1 MKENLSFTMLPL
13 LDKSICI
20 YYTEF
25 VNKIKELGV
34 SAEIYLFGSV
44 SKGKYNSNSDIDFLI
59 LLDKPIDKS
68 TKIDLWEV
76 FDDACLDN
84 NLIDV
89 DVKFYTRDRF
99 FNTDNFFEN
108 SIQKDLIPVKNIF
121 RRCKYNY
128 EENNV

>member
-20 YYTEF
+20 YYIEF
-25 VNKIKELGV
+25 ANKIKELGI

-89 DVKFYTRDRF
+89 DVKFYTKENF
-99 FNTDNFFEN
+99 FSTDNFFET

-121 RRCKYNY
+121 RRCKYKY
-128 EENNV
+128 EKNNV

>member
-20 YYTEF
+20 YYIEF
-25 VNKIKELGV
+25 VNKIKELGI

-44 SKGKYNSNSDIDFLI
+44 SKGKYKSNSDIDFLV
-59 LLDKPIDKS
+59 LLDRPIDKS

-89 DVKFYTRDRF
+89 DVKFYTKEKF
-99 FNTDNFFEN
+99 FSTNNFFEN

-121 RRCKYNY
+121 MRCKYNY

>member
-20 YYTEF
+20 YYIEF
-25 VNKIKELGV
+25 ANKIKELGI

-89 DVKFYTRDRF
+89 DVKFYTKEKF
-99 FNTDNFFEN
+99 FSTDNFFET

-121 RRCKYNY
+121 GRCKYKY
-128 EENNV
+128 EKNNV